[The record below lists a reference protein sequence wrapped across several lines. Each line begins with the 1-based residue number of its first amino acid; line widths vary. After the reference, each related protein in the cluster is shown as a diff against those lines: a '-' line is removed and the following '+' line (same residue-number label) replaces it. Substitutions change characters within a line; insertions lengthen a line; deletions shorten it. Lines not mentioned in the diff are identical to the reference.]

1 MLLPTR
7 EGLEMIDPSFA
18 TAGDN
23 GAAVITPYPP
33 TIQELETEI
42 SRLTSELETIT
53 SDRDFWQGKAHER
66 MAMID
71 HLEEYVKEQ
80 FNYIDED
87 VIQSLVDIFGLEVTK
102 EYDVQVTVTFSG
114 TVTAPLGYDMD
125 ELENALEAR
134 LDSSYYAGD
143 VVVDFMEDS
152 MDIDWTEA

>member
-1 MLLPTR
+1 M
-7 EGLEMIDPSFA
+7 MIDPSFGEVA
-18 TAGDN
+18 T
-23 GAAVITPYPP
+23 ISPYPP
-33 TIQELETEI
+33 TIQELQQRITD
-42 SRLTSELETIT
+42 LETTLAKIT
-53 SDRDFWQGKAHER
+53 IDRDFWQGKAHER
-66 MAMID
+66 IAMID
-71 HLEEYVKEQ
+71 NLEEYVKDQ

-87 VIQSLVDIFGLEVTK
+87 VIQSLVDIFGLEITK

-143 VVVDFMEDS
+143 VVVDFMEDN